1 VTVAVLA
8 RDLMIA
14 TRIADAGARAGVEVR
29 RYDDPDQLPP
39 ASEVSLLLVAWDE
52 RRPDWDNSLLAWCAD
67 APQSARPR
75 VVLFGPHTDLTA
87 HAEARISG
95 LGPMWARSKLL
106 AALPILFGGGGPRT
120 N

>member
-29 RYDDPDQLPP
+29 RYDDPSQLPP
-39 ASEVSLLLVAWDE
+39 VAEVSLLLVDWSE
-52 RRPDWDNSLLAWCAD
+52 RRPDWGERLNSWRAGV
-67 APQSARPR
+67 PGSTGSTGPR
-75 VVLFGPHTDLTA
+75 IYLFGPHTDVAA
-87 HAEARISG
+87 HAAAKSAG

-106 AALPILFGGGGPRT
+106 AELQTLIA
-120 N
+120 